1 MFKKTGLLTGALSL
15 SFVLAA
21 CGGNDDGAD
30 NGNTDTG
37 NNGDNGE
44 AAGDI
49 EPQEWRFVV
58 EETQGQ
64 VQYEY
69 AQEFADLVDEKS
81 GGALDID
88 VYEFGALGSE
98 VDQVEQLTQGIVEF
112 AIISPGFTGTLVPE
126 GNIFAL
132 QFLFTDDQELNQ
144 EILNESE
151 AINEQ
156 LVPLYEEQGILPLSF
171 WTEGAMQWTGN
182 SPLQTPDDFQ
192 GFQMRTQESPLI
204 LESYEAYGANPTAMS
219 WGELYTGLQQGA
231 VDGQENPIFFIA
243 DANFNEVQDYM
254 TISNHN
260 MYVTMTT
267 VNPDF
272 YNGLDE
278 DVQQIID
285 ESVEEMRERG
295 FEIQEEQNNEFL
307 SQIEDDE
314 DNPTEITEL
323 SEEERD
329 AFRELALP
337 VRDYF
342 RENGG
347 DQAEEILDTLEQE
360 IEDMSGEDIG
370 AGESG
375 DDAEDEVDNEGANND
390 MNEDEDEDDEE

>member
-1 MFKKTGLLTGALSL
+1 MFKKTGLLTGALTL
-15 SFVLAA
+15 GLVLTA
-21 CGGNDDGAD
+21 CGGNDG
-30 NGNTDTG
+30 G
-37 NNGDNGE
+37 NNGGNGGDNTNEAGNNADAGAENDSEGE
-44 AAGDI
+44 AVDV

-64 VQYEY
+64 VQYVY
-69 AQEFADLVDEKS
+69 AQEFADLVSEKS
-81 GGALDID
+81 DGALEID

-98 VDQVEQLTQGIVEF
+98 VDQVEQLTGGVVEF

-144 EILNESE
+144 EILNDSE
-151 AINEQ
+151 AINEH
-156 LVPLYEEQGILPLSF
+156 LAAKYEEQGIMPLSF

-182 SPLQTPDDFQ
+182 SELRSPEDFE

-231 VDGQENPIFFIA
+231 VEGQENPIFFIA
-243 DANFNEVQDYM
+243 DANFNEVQDHM

-272 YNGLDE
+272 YEGLDE
-278 DVQQIID
+278 ATQGIID
-285 ESVEEMRERG
+285 ESIEEMRQRG
-295 FEIQEEQNNEFL
+295 FDIQQEQNDEFL
-307 SQIEDDE
+307 SQIEDDDE
-314 DNPTEITEL
+314 NPTEIYEL
-323 SEEERD
+323 SEDERD

-337 VRDYF
+337 VRDYY

-347 DQAEEILDTLEQE
+347 DDAEMILDMLEEEIEEAGGT
-360 IEDMSGEDIG
+360 IE
-370 AGESG
+370 
-375 DDAEDEVDNEGANND
+375 
-390 MNEDEDEDDEE
+390 

>member
-21 CGGNDDGAD
+21 CGNDDGAD
-30 NGNTDTG
+30 NGNADTG
-37 NNGDNGE
+37 NNGGDGE

-58 EETQGQ
+58 EETEGQ

-81 GGALDID
+81 DGALDID

-132 QFLFTDDQELNQ
+132 QFLFTDDQETNQ

-204 LESYEAYGANPTAMS
+204 LESYEAYGADPTAMS

-278 DVQQIID
+278 NVQQIID
-285 ESVEEMRERG
+285 EATEEMRERG

-307 SQIEDDE
+307 AQIEDDE

-347 DQAEEILDTLEQE
+347 DQASEILDTLEQE

-375 DDAEDEVDNEGANND
+375 DDVEDETDNEETNNN
-390 MNEDEDEDDEE
+390 MNEDEEDEE